1 MVLKLLQLQDFRSY
15 KRKKLEFFFGTTLL
29 VGDNAAGKTNILEA
43 MTLLATGKSFRAG
56 RETEMI
62 GNRAELARVEGEIE
76 TGKESLELEIV
87 LTKGEVN
94 GQGVYKKR
102 LLVNG
107 VGKRLIDFSGNLRVV
122 LFQPDDLL
130 LVLGSPS
137 RRRDYLDFVLMQISR
152 QYYRCLLAY
161 EKGLRLRNKLLI
173 QIREGEAGSSQL
185 EYWDR
190 LLVKNGRILHQ
201 QRKEYLQFINQNWL
215 LHQFLPLEELQIEY
229 DHSFISQER
238 LAQYHQA
245 EIASGTTLV
254 GPHRDDF
261 KIIIDDKP
269 ARRRGRLRMADKNLA
284 VYGSRGEQRMA
295 VLALKLAELAFVA
308 ERTKERPLLLLDD
321 IFSELD
327 QEHRN
332 QVLGIIGRQ
341 QTIITTANLN
351 LVEKRFRDKMKTINL
366 NA

>member
-1 MVLKLLQLQDFRSY
+1 MVLKSLQLQDFRSY
-15 KRKKLEFFFGTTLL
+15 KRKKLEFSSKTTLL
-29 VGDNAAGKTNILEA
+29 VGDNAVGKTNILEA
-43 MTLLATGKSFRAG
+43 VALLATGKSFRAG
-56 RETEMI
+56 REAEMI
-62 GNRAELARVEGEIE
+62 GNQAELARVKGEIE
-76 TGKESLELEIV
+76 TGEESLELEIV
-87 LTKGEVN
+87 LTRGEVN
-94 GQGVYKKR
+94 GQKVYKKR
-102 LLVNG
+102 LLVND

-137 RRRDYLDFVLMQISR
+137 RRRDYLNFVLMQIDR

-185 EYWDR
+185 EYWNR
-190 LLVKNGRILHQ
+190 LLVKNGQILHQ
-201 QRKEYLQFINQNWL
+201 QRKKYLQFINQNWL
-215 LHQFLPLEELQIEY
+215 LHKFLPLEELQIEY
-229 DHSFISQER
+229 DHSLISPER

-261 KIIIDDKP
+261 KIIIN
-269 ARRRGRLRMADKNLA
+269 GRLRMTNKNLA
-284 VYGSRGEQRMA
+284 IYGSRGEQRMA
-295 VLALKLAELAFVA
+295 VLALKLAELAFVV
-308 ERTKERPLLLLDD
+308 EKTKEKPLLLLDD

-332 QVLGIIGRQ
+332 QVLGIINRQ

-351 LVEKRFRDKMKTINL
+351 LVEKRFRDKMKIITL